1 MRTTYSLAAIWRRKL
16 SVYLVKGKRGGERVG
31 GVRTVSY
38 TNNFS
43 RKYRNCVV
51 RSRDVEIGRTQLL
64 TRNLFPSHEIL
75 YTPSRFHL
83 ESNSPPYPLCKAKK
97 SNRKHSTFWRIPSWE
112 ILLVNSTITPPPLTP
127 FSSWRSQQVRSSQR
141 DFSGRTLHK
150 ERVKIL
156 LRLPWISSSRAK
168 LSILLLL
175 LRAKAAASKH

>member
-51 RSRDVEIGRTQLL
+51 RRDRPYAIIDAQSV
-64 TRNLFPSHEIL
+64 PSHEIL